1 MDLEKVHK
9 IAFDEQYKSSLKT
22 FITCYDKL
30 CEAWDDLIVDCA
42 SVDLILSHYLYKHR
56 GILAKYYKVL
66 HCSYDDGTVL
76 SFKLLSQIHQQL
88 SEYWEESEEM
98 RFFYNNDVR
107 KKLQQY
113 EGATDDSFL
122 YNYTKK
128 ASKRK
133 VIGNF
138 LWVNYCTLRHVLDA
152 LESLMKTVQPV
163 QDSNSDVDSEIDSDV
178 EC

>member
-9 IAFDEQYKSSLKT
+9 IAFDEQYKSSLET
-22 FITCYDKL
+22 FINYYDKL

-56 GILAKYYKVL
+56 AILAKYYTVL
-66 HCSYDDGTVL
+66 HRSHDDGTVL

-107 KKLQQY
+107 KKLRQY

-122 YNYTKK
+122 YNYTIK

-138 LWVNYCTLRHVLDA
+138 LWVSWCTLRTVLGT
-152 LESLMKTVQPV
+152 LESLMKVVQPE
-163 QDSNSDVDSEIDSDV
+163 QDCNSDVESEIVSDV